1 MADYYTIRWLEGIVQ
16 MIDQRYLPHQEIYR
30 DYFDVQEVAQ
40 AIHDMVIRG
49 APAIGAAAGFGMA
62 LTARNSKAQ
71 CVEDLLHEL
80 QHAATILQAAR
91 PTAVNLSWALKRVFG
106 EVSKHLHDEVY
117 AIKDVVITT
126 ALNIAAEDVM
136 VNKRIGQIGSALVPD
151 GANVIHH
158 CNTGALATVGYGTA
172 LGVIRN
178 AHESG
183 KKIHVY
189 VDETR
194 PRLQGARLTS
204 WELVKLGIPHTVIV
218 DGASGHIMR
227 TKNIDLCLVGC
238 DRIAAN
244 GDVANKI
251 GTYNLALAAYF
262 HKIPFYSVGPI
273 STLDLN
279 TQSGDDIP
287 IEERNP
293 TEVSI
298 IGDQKI
304 TPDHVKVAN
313 PAFDIT
319 PAKFITGIITEK
331 GIARPPYINSLAAL
345 LHEKAEEM

>member
-1 MADYYTIRWLEGIVQ
+1 
-16 MIDQRYLPHQEIYR
+16 
-30 DYFDVQEVAQ
+30 
-40 AIHDMVIRG
+40 
-49 APAIGAAAGFGMA
+49 
-62 LTARNSKAQ
+62 
-71 CVEDLLHEL
+71 
-80 QHAATILQAAR
+80 
-91 PTAVNLSWALKRVFG
+91 
-106 EVSKHLHDEVY
+106 
-117 AIKDVVITT
+117 
-126 ALNIAAEDVM
+126 
-136 VNKRIGQIGSALVPD
+136 VNKRIGLIGSALVPD
-151 GANVIHH
+151 RANIIHH

-183 KKIHVY
+183 KTIHVY

-204 WELVKLGIPHTVIV
+204 WELDKLGIPHTVIV

-227 TKNIDLCLVGC
+227 TQKIDLCLVGC

-251 GTYNLALAAYF
+251 GTYNLALVAYF
-262 HKIPFYSVGPI
+262 HHVPFYSVGPI

-287 IEERNP
+287 IEERNSS
-293 TEVSI
+293 EVSI
-298 IGDQKI
+298 IGEQKI
-304 TPDHVKVAN
+304 IPDHVRVAN

-331 GIARPPYINSLAAL
+331 GIAKPPYRISLAAL